1 MSHPDRL
8 GKYPITGVLGKGA
21 MGVVYKG
28 FDPVINRPVAIKT
41 IHKALIGQ
49 DLSGSSTTARFKNEA
64 RAVGRMSHP
73 GIVAIYEYG
82 EDAETAYIAME
93 YVEGRTLSQIL
104 HGTPRPPECDILTL
118 MDQLLAAL
126 ECAHRHGVWHRDIKP
141 ANLLITNT
149 GQLKVTDFGIARI
162 ESVVLTQITSTIGT
176 PGYMAPEQYIGDNV
190 DHRIDIFAAGAILY
204 GMLVGHPPF
213 QGSAESVMYKVVND
227 HPVPPSKVPEAG
239 RPEFY
244 DAIVARALAKKPEQ
258 RYQSV
263 SEFRAALAQ
272 RDLSAEPD
280 TGETTVIVVH
290 DHTPPAPAIGV
301 LEPPSGVP
309 RSSGTPL
316 PGWDPVTLHQ
326 VELALASFV
335 GPMARVLVRKAA
347 REHGDVQ
354 GLKTSLCE
362 HLASDHD
369 RQRFL
374 AKFASATS
382 PGAASGGSRITG
394 STGSKITGLGS
405 GGSRLTGATR
415 GQVPG
420 TQPPGSTG
428 TGLGTALTPEA
439 VAHATRVLS
448 SHMGPIASIVV
459 KKAAAKAQTTEQ
471 LHALVAEQV
480 SQGAERDKL
489 LAALRKPH

>member
-1 MSHPDRL
+1 MTHPERL

-21 MGVVYKG
+21 MGVVYKA

-64 RAVGRMSHP
+64 RAVGRMAHP
-73 GIVAIYEYG
+73 NIVAIYEYG
-82 EDAETAYIAME
+82 EDDNTAYIAME

-104 HGTPRPPECDILTL
+104 GGTPRPPECDILML

-126 ECAHRHGVWHRDIKP
+126 DCAHKHGVWHRDIKP
-141 ANLLITNT
+141 ANLLVTNA

-176 PGYMAPEQYIGDNV
+176 PGYMAPEQYIGEGV
-190 DHRIDIFAAGAILY
+190 DHRIDVFAAGALLY

-227 HPVPPSKVPEAG
+227 HPVPPSKVPDAG

-258 RYQSV
+258 RYASV
-263 SEFRAALAQ
+263 AEFRAALAK

-280 TGETTVIVVH
+280 TSETTVIIGH
-290 DHTPPAPAIGV
+290 HNTPAPAVGV

-309 RSSGTPL
+309 RSGGTPV
-316 PGWDPVTLHQ
+316 PGWDAATLHQ

-335 GPMARVLVRKAA
+335 GPMAKVMVRQAA
-347 REHGDVQ
+347 RVHADIA
-354 GLKTSLCE
+354 GLKASLCE
-362 HLASDHD
+362 HLPSDQE

-374 AKFASATS
+374 VKFSATTL
-382 PGAASGGSRITG
+382 ANHVSGGSRAG
-394 STGSKITGLGS
+394 SSTSHTLPSGH
-405 GGSRLTGATR
+405 GGSSA
-415 GQVPG
+415 GQAV
-420 TQPPGSTG
+420 GSSVS
-428 TGLGTALTPEA
+428 PEI
-439 VAHATRVLS
+439 VAHASKVLT
-448 SHMGPIASIVV
+448 SHIGPIASIVV
-459 KKAAAKAQTTEQ
+459 KKAAVKARTQEQ
-471 LHALVAEQV
+471 LFVLLAEQV
-480 SQGAERDKL
+480 GEGAERDKL
-489 LAALRKPH
+489 LAALRKKP

>member
-1 MSHPDRL
+1 MTHPAQL

-21 MGVVYKG
+21 MGVVYKA

-82 EDAETAYIAME
+82 EDADTAYIAME

-104 HGTPRPPECDILTL
+104 HGTPQPPECDVLTI

-126 ECAHRHGVWHRDIKP
+126 DCAHRHGVWHRDIKP
-141 ANLLITNT
+141 ANLLVTNA

-176 PGYMAPEQYIGDNV
+176 PGYMAPEQYIGENV
-190 DHRIDIFAAGAILY
+190 DHRIDVFAAGAILY

-213 QGSAESVMYKVVND
+213 QGSAESVMYKVVNEQ
-227 HPVPPSKVPEAG
+227 PVPPSKVPESG
-239 RPEFY
+239 RAAFY
-244 DAIVARALAKKPEQ
+244 DPIVAKALAKKPAD

-263 SEFRAALAQ
+263 AEFRAALAK

-280 TGETTVIVVH
+280 TGETTIIVVNESS
-290 DHTPPAPAIGV
+290 PPAPPVGV

-309 RSSGTPL
+309 RSMPTSI
-316 PGWDPVTLHQ
+316 PGWDPATLHQ

-335 GPMARVLVRKAA
+335 GPVAKVMVRKAA
-347 REHGDVQ
+347 RDVHDIH
-354 GLKTSLCE
+354 GLKTTLCDQLGSE
-362 HLASDHD
+362 QD
-369 RQRFL
+369 RQRFM
-374 AKFASATS
+374 AKFDAVTS
-382 PGAASGGSRITG
+382 PGHVSGSSKVTAT
-394 STGSKITGLGS
+394 STRTQAPATQPGS
-405 GGSRLTGATR
+405 GGVA
-415 GQVPG
+415 
-420 TQPPGSTG
+420 
-428 TGLGTALTPEA
+428 LGTAISAETL
-439 VAHATRVLS
+439 AHATRVLS
-448 SHMGPIASIVV
+448 TSIGPIASIVV
-459 KKAAAKAQTTEQ
+459 KKSAARAQTQEQ
-471 LHALVAEQV
+471 LYTLLGEQV
-480 SQGAERDKL
+480 NAGSERDKL
-489 LAALRKPH
+489 LAALRKG

>member
-1 MSHPDRL
+1 MSHPERL

-21 MGVVYKG
+21 MGVVYKA

-64 RAVGRMSHP
+64 RAVGRMAHP
-73 GIVAIYEYG
+73 NIVAIYEYG
-82 EDAETAYIAME
+82 EDDSTAYIAME

-104 HGTPRPPECDILTL
+104 GGTPRPPECDILTL

-126 ECAHRHGVWHRDIKP
+126 DCAHKHGVWHRDIKP
-141 ANLLITNT
+141 ANLIVTNA

-176 PGYMAPEQYIGDNV
+176 PGYMAPEQYIGDGV
-190 DHRIDIFAAGAILY
+190 DHRIDIFAAGALLY

-227 HPVPPSKVPEAG
+227 HPVLPSKVPEAG

-244 DAIVARALAKKPEQ
+244 DAIVAKALAKKPEQ
-258 RYQSV
+258 RYASV
-263 SEFRAALAQ
+263 AEFRAALAK

-280 TGETTVIVVH
+280 TGETTVIIGNH
-290 DHTPPAPAIGV
+290 ASAPVAGIGV

-309 RSSGTPL
+309 RSAGTPL
-316 PGWDPVTLHQ
+316 PGWDPATLHQ

-335 GPMARVLVRKAA
+335 GPMAKVMVRQAA
-347 REHGDVQ
+347 RTHVDIA
-354 GLKTSLCE
+354 GLKASLCE
-362 HLASDHD
+362 HLPSDQE

-374 AKFASATS
+374 AKF
-382 PGAASGGSRITG
+382 GAATAGTHVSGGS
-394 STGSKITGLGS
+394 KVS
-405 GGSRLTGATR
+405 GVAAA
-415 GQVPG
+415 P
-420 TQPPGSTG
+420 TQPLSSAGSAIG
-428 TGLGTALTPEA
+428 APVSPEVITA
-439 VAHATRVLS
+439 ATRVLS
-448 SHMGPIASIVV
+448 SHIGPIASIVV
-459 KKAAAKAQTTEQ
+459 KKAAAKARSQEQ
-471 LHALVAEQV
+471 LFELLGEQV
-480 SQGAERDKL
+480 GEGAEREKL
-489 LAALRKPH
+489 LTALRRKP

>member
-1 MSHPDRL
+1 MSHPAQL

-21 MGVVYKG
+21 MGVVYKA

-126 ECAHRHGVWHRDIKP
+126 DCAHKHGVWHRDIKP
-141 ANLLITNT
+141 ANLLVTNS

-176 PGYMAPEQYIGDNV
+176 PGYMAPEQYIGEHV
-190 DHRIDIFAAGAILY
+190 DHRVDVFAAGAILY
-204 GMLVGHPPF
+204 GMLAGHPPF
-213 QGSAESVMYKVVND
+213 QGSAESVMYKVVNE
-227 HPVPPSKVPEAG
+227 HPMLPSKLPDSG
-239 RPEFY
+239 RPDFY
-244 DAIVARALAKKPEQ
+244 DPIVAKALAKKPQ
-258 RYQSV
+258 DRYQSV
-263 SEFRAALAQ
+263 AEFRAALAR

-280 TGETTVIVVH
+280 SGETTVIVVRE
-290 DHTPPAPAIGV
+290 DSPPAPPVGV

-309 RSSGTPL
+309 RSAATTI
-316 PGWDPVTLHQ
+316 PGWDPATLHQ

-335 GPMARVLVRKAA
+335 GPMAKVIVRKAA
-347 REHGDVQ
+347 RDHHDINA
-354 GLKTSLCE
+354 LKTSLCDQLGNE
-362 HLASDHD
+362 QD
-369 RQRFL
+369 RQRFM
-374 AKFASATS
+374 AKFAALTS
-382 PGAASGGSRITG
+382 PGAVSGS
-394 STGSKITGLGS
+394 SKITGA
-405 GGSRLTGATR
+405 ATR
-415 GQVPG
+415 APAQPG
-420 TQPPGSTG
+420 THTSNGSAVG
-428 TGLGTALTPEA
+428 GAAITPDTL
-439 VAHATRVLS
+439 AHATRVLTS
-448 SHMGPIASIVV
+448 SIGPIASIVV
-459 KKAAAKAQTTEQ
+459 KKSAAKAQTQEQ
-471 LHALVAEQV
+471 LYLLLGEQV
-480 SQGAERDKL
+480 NAGAERDKL
-489 LAALRKPH
+489 LAALRKPAR

>member
-1 MSHPDRL
+1 MSHPERL

-21 MGVVYKG
+21 MGVVYKA

-64 RAVGRMSHP
+64 RAVGRMAHP
-73 GIVAIYEYG
+73 NIVAIYEYG
-82 EDAETAYIAME
+82 EDADTAYIAME

-104 HGTPRPPECDILTL
+104 GGTPRPPECDILML

-126 ECAHRHGVWHRDIKP
+126 DCAHKHGVWHRDIKP
-141 ANLLITNT
+141 ANLLVTNT

-176 PGYMAPEQYIGDNV
+176 PGYMAPEQYIGDGV
-190 DHRIDIFAAGAILY
+190 DHRIDIFAAGALLY
-204 GMLVGHPPF
+204 GMLVGRPPF
-213 QGSAESVMYKVVND
+213 QGSAETVMYKVVNE

-258 RYQSV
+258 RYASV
-263 SEFRAALAQ
+263 AEFRAALAK

-280 TGETTVIVVH
+280 TGETTVIIGNH
-290 DHTPPAPAIGV
+290 HSAPTVAIGV

-309 RSSGTPL
+309 RSASTTL
-316 PGWDPVTLHQ
+316 PGWDPATLHQ

-335 GPMARVLVRKAA
+335 GPMAKVMVRQAAKAHA
-347 REHGDVQ
+347 DMA
-354 GLKTSLCE
+354 GLKASLCE
-362 HLASDHD
+362 HLPSDQE

-374 AKFASATS
+374 AKF
-382 PGAASGGSRITG
+382 GAATAGTHVSGGSRVGG
-394 STGSKITGLGS
+394 STPHTLPSGS
-405 GGSRLTGATR
+405 GGSGA
-415 GQVPG
+415 
-420 TQPPGSTG
+420 GSAVG
-428 TGLGTALTPEA
+428 APVSPET
-439 VAHATRVLS
+439 VAHASKVLT
-448 SHMGPIASIVV
+448 SHIGPIASIVV
-459 KKAAAKAQTTEQ
+459 KKAVAKARTQEQ
-471 LHALVAEQV
+471 LFVLLAEQV
-480 SQGAERDKL
+480 GEGAERDEL
-489 LAALRKPH
+489 LTALRKRP

>member
-1 MSHPDRL
+1 MAAVVSHPAQL

-126 ECAHRHGVWHRDIKP
+126 DCAHRHGVWHRDVKP
-141 ANLLITNT
+141 ANLLVTNS

-176 PGYMAPEQYIGDNV
+176 PGYMAPEQYIGEHV
-190 DHRIDIFAAGAILY
+190 DHRVDIFAAGAILY
-204 GMLVGHPPF
+204 GMLAGHPPF

-227 HPVPPSKVPEAG
+227 HPVPPSRLPEAG
-239 RPEFY
+239 RSAFY
-244 DAIVARALAKKPEQ
+244 DEIVARALAKKPQ
-258 RYQSV
+258 DRYQSV
-263 SEFRAALAQ
+263 AEFRAALAR
-272 RDLSAEPD
+272 RDLGAEPG
-280 TGETTVIVVH
+280 TGETTVIVVR
-290 DHTPPAPAIGV
+290 DDSPPAPPLGV
-301 LEPPSGVP
+301 LDPPSGVP
-309 RSSGTPL
+309 RSAGTPL
-316 PGWDPVTLHQ
+316 PGWDPATLQ
-326 VELALASFV
+326 EVELALASFV
-335 GPMARVLVRKAA
+335 GPMAKVMVRKAA
-347 REHGDVQ
+347 REHVDLD
-354 GLKTSLCE
+354 GLKASLCE
-362 HLASDHD
+362 QLGNAQDQ
-369 RQRFL
+369 QRFL
-374 AKFASATS
+374 ARFAAVTATS
-382 PGAASGGSRITG
+382 A
-394 STGSKITGLGS
+394 
-405 GGSRLTGATR
+405 RLTGATR
-415 GQVPG
+415 TPHVSS
-420 TQPPGSTG
+420 GSVG
-428 TGLGTALTPEA
+428 SAGIGASGAISPETL
-439 VAHATRVLS
+439 AHATRVLT

-459 KKAAAKAQTTEQ
+459 KKNAARAQTQEQ
-471 LHALVAEQV
+471 LYLMLAEQV
-480 SQGAERDKL
+480 AAGAERERL
-489 LAALRKPH
+489 IAALRKPH

>member
-1 MSHPDRL
+1 MTHPDKL

-64 RAVGRMSHP
+64 RAVGRMAHP
-73 GIVAIYEYG
+73 NIVAIYEYG
-82 EDAETAYIAME
+82 EDDNTAYIAME

-104 HGTPRPPECDILTL
+104 GGTPRPPECDILTL

-126 ECAHRHGVWHRDIKP
+126 DCAHKHGVWHRDIKP
-141 ANLLITNT
+141 ANLIVTND

-176 PGYMAPEQYIGDNV
+176 PGYMAPEQYIGDGV
-190 DHRIDIFAAGAILY
+190 DHRIDIFAAGALLY

-227 HPVPPSKVPEAG
+227 HPVLPSKVPEAG

-244 DAIVARALAKKPEQ
+244 DAIVAKALAKKPEQ
-258 RYQSV
+258 RYASV
-263 SEFRAALAQ
+263 AEFRAALAK

-280 TGETTVIVVH
+280 TGETTIIIGH
-290 DHTPPAPAIGV
+290 HHSAPVAGIGV

-309 RSSGTPL
+309 RSTGTPL
-316 PGWDPVTLHQ
+316 PGWDPATLHQ

-335 GPMARVLVRKAA
+335 GPMAKVMVRQAA
-347 REHGDVQ
+347 RTHVDMA
-354 GLKTSLCE
+354 GLKASLCE
-362 HLASDHD
+362 HLPSDQE

-374 AKFASATS
+374 AKFSAAT
-382 PGAASGGSRITG
+382 GGTHVSGGS
-394 STGSKITGLGS
+394 KV
-405 GGSRLTGATR
+405 TGA
-415 GQVPG
+415 VPH
-420 TQPPGSTG
+420 TQPASGAGSAVG
-428 TGLGTALTPEA
+428 APVSPEVITA
-439 VAHATRVLS
+439 ATRVLS
-448 SHMGPIASIVV
+448 SHIGPIASIVV
-459 KKAAAKAQTTEQ
+459 KKAAAKARTPEQ
-471 LHALVAEQV
+471 LFVLLGEQV
-480 SQGAERDKL
+480 GEGAEREKL
-489 LAALRKPH
+489 LTALRRKS

>member
-1 MSHPDRL
+1 MSHPERL

-21 MGVVYKG
+21 MGVVYKA

-126 ECAHRHGVWHRDIKP
+126 DCAHRHGVWHRDIKP
-141 ANLLITNT
+141 ANLLVTNS

-176 PGYMAPEQYIGDNV
+176 PGYMAPEQYIGENV
-190 DHRIDIFAAGAILY
+190 DHRIDVFAAGAILY
-204 GMLVGHPPF
+204 GMLVGKPPF
-213 QGSAESVMYKVVND
+213 QGSAESVMYKVV
-227 HPVPPSKVPEAG
+227 HEQPVLPSKVPDAG
-239 RPEFY
+239 RPAFY
-244 DAIVARALAKKPEQ
+244 DPIVAKALAKKPAD

-263 SEFRAALAQ
+263 AEFRAALAK
-272 RDLSAEPD
+272 RDLSAEPE
-280 TGETTVIVVH
+280 TGETTVIVVRE
-290 DHTPPAPAIGV
+290 DSMPPAPAVGV

-309 RSSGTPL
+309 RSAATTI
-316 PGWDPVTLHQ
+316 PGWDDATLHQ
-326 VELALASFV
+326 VELALATFV

-347 REHGDVQ
+347 KEHMDIGS
-354 GLKTSLCE
+354 LKNTLCG
-362 HLASDHD
+362 HLPNEQD

-374 AKFASATS
+374 AKFAAVTS
-382 PGAASGGSRITG
+382 PGLVSGGSRVTQATAHG
-394 STGSKITGLGS
+394 HAASTRPGTQPGS
-405 GGSRLTGATR
+405 GGS
-415 GQVPG
+415 QVG
-420 TQPPGSTG
+420 KAIS
-428 TGLGTALTPEA
+428 PET
-439 VAHATRVLS
+439 VLHATRVLS
-448 SHMGPIASIVV
+448 AHMGPIAAILV
-459 KKAAAKAQTTEQ
+459 KKTAAKVGTQEQ
-471 LHALVAEQV
+471 LFTLLAEEV
-480 SQGAERDKL
+480 NPGAERDKL

>member
-1 MSHPDRL
+1 MSHPDKL

-64 RAVGRMSHP
+64 RAVGRMAHP
-73 GIVAIYEYG
+73 NIVAIYEYG
-82 EDAETAYIAME
+82 EDDNTAYIAME

-104 HGTPRPPECDILTL
+104 GGTPRPPECDILML

-126 ECAHRHGVWHRDIKP
+126 DCAHKHGVWHRDIKP
-141 ANLLITNT
+141 ANLIVTNA

-176 PGYMAPEQYIGDNV
+176 PGYMAPEQYIGEGV
-190 DHRIDIFAAGAILY
+190 DHRIDVFAAGALLY

-213 QGSAESVMYKVVND
+213 QGSAETVMYKVVNE
-227 HPVPPSKVPEAG
+227 HPVAPSKVPDAG

-258 RYQSV
+258 RYASV
-263 SEFRAALAQ
+263 AEFRAALAK

-280 TGETTVIVVH
+280 TSETTVIIGH
-290 DHTPPAPAIGV
+290 HNTPAPAVGV

-309 RSSGTPL
+309 RSAGTPL
-316 PGWDPVTLHQ
+316 PGWDPMTLHQ

-335 GPMARVLVRKAA
+335 GPMAKVMVRQAA
-347 REHGDVQ
+347 RAHGDIA
-354 GLKTSLCE
+354 GLKASLCE
-362 HLASDHD
+362 HLPSDQE

-374 AKFASATS
+374 AKF
-382 PGAASGGSRITG
+382 GAVTGGSHVSGGS
-394 STGSKITGLGS
+394 K
-405 GGSRLTGATR
+405 
-415 GQVPG
+415 V
-420 TQPPGSTG
+420 TG
-428 TGLGTALTPEA
+428 TVLHAQPQSGAGSAVGARVSPEVITA
-439 VAHATRVLS
+439 ATRVLS
-448 SHMGPIASIVV
+448 SHIGPIASIVV
-459 KKAAAKAQTTEQ
+459 KKAAAKASSPEQ
-471 LHALVAEQV
+471 LFVMLGEQLGD
-480 SQGAERDKL
+480 GAEREKL
-489 LAALRKPH
+489 LTALRRKG

>member
-1 MSHPDRL
+1 MSHPAQL

-21 MGVVYKG
+21 MGVVYKA

-104 HGTPRPPECDILTL
+104 HGCPRPPECDVLTI

-126 ECAHRHGVWHRDIKP
+126 DCAHKHGVWHRDIKP
-141 ANLLITNT
+141 ANLLVTNT

-176 PGYMAPEQYIGDNV
+176 PGYMAPEQYIGENI
-190 DHRIDIFAAGAILY
+190 DHRVDVFAAGAILY

-213 QGSAESVMYKVVND
+213 QGSAESVMYKVVNE
-227 HPVPPSKVPEAG
+227 PAVPPSKVADAD

-244 DAIVARALAKKPEQ
+244 DAIVAKALAKKPAD

-263 SEFRAALAQ
+263 AEFRAALAK

-280 TGETTVIVVH
+280 TGETTVIVVRE
-290 DHTPPAPAIGV
+290 DSPPAPPVGV

-309 RSSGTPL
+309 RSAATTI
-316 PGWDPVTLHQ
+316 PGWDPATLHQ

-335 GPMARVLVRKAA
+335 GPMAKVLVRKAA
-347 REHGDVQ
+347 RDVHDIT
-354 GLKTSLCE
+354 GLKTSLCSQLGSE
-362 HLASDHD
+362 QD
-369 RQRFL
+369 RQRFM
-374 AKFASATS
+374 AKFDAVTS
-382 PGAASGGSRITG
+382 PGQVSS
-394 STGSKITGLGS
+394 GSKVTAATSRPQAQPATHPSAGSSVGQPITPDTL
-405 GGSRLTGATR
+405 
-415 GQVPG
+415 
-420 TQPPGSTG
+420 
-428 TGLGTALTPEA
+428 
-439 VAHATRVLS
+439 AHATRVLS
-448 SHMGPIASIVV
+448 SSIGPIASIVV
-459 KKAAAKAQTTEQ
+459 KKSAAKAQTQEQ
-471 LHALVAEQV
+471 LYLLLGEQV
-480 SQGAERDKL
+480 NAGGERDKL
-489 LAALRKPH
+489 LAALRKPPR

>member
-1 MSHPDRL
+1 MSHPERL

-64 RAVGRMSHP
+64 RAVGRMAHP

-141 ANLLITNT
+141 ANLLITNS

-176 PGYMAPEQYIGDNV
+176 PGYMAPEQYIGENV

-227 HPVPPSKVPEAG
+227 HPVPPSKVPDAG

-244 DAIVARALAKKPEQ
+244 DAIIARALAK
-258 RYQSV
+258 
-263 SEFRAALAQ
+263 
-272 RDLSAEPD
+272 
-280 TGETTVIVVH
+280 
-290 DHTPPAPAIGV
+290 
-301 LEPPSGVP
+301 
-309 RSSGTPL
+309 
-316 PGWDPVTLHQ
+316 
-326 VELALASFV
+326 
-335 GPMARVLVRKAA
+335 
-347 REHGDVQ
+347 
-354 GLKTSLCE
+354 
-362 HLASDHD
+362 
-369 RQRFL
+369 
-374 AKFASATS
+374 
-382 PGAASGGSRITG
+382 
-394 STGSKITGLGS
+394 
-405 GGSRLTGATR
+405 
-415 GQVPG
+415 
-420 TQPPGSTG
+420 
-428 TGLGTALTPEA
+428 
-439 VAHATRVLS
+439 
-448 SHMGPIASIVV
+448 
-459 KKAAAKAQTTEQ
+459 
-471 LHALVAEQV
+471 
-480 SQGAERDKL
+480 
-489 LAALRKPH
+489 

>member
-1 MSHPDRL
+1 MTHPERL

-28 FDPVINRPVAIKT
+28 FDPVINRSVAIKT

-64 RAVGRMSHP
+64 RAVGRMAHP
-73 GIVAIYEYG
+73 NIVAIYEYG
-82 EDAETAYIAME
+82 EDDNTAYIAME

-104 HGTPRPPECDILTL
+104 GGTPRPPECDILTL

-126 ECAHRHGVWHRDIKP
+126 DCAHKHGVWHRDIKP
-141 ANLLITNT
+141 ANLIVTNA

-176 PGYMAPEQYIGDNV
+176 PGYMAPEQYIGEGV
-190 DHRIDIFAAGAILY
+190 DHRIDIFAAGALLY

-213 QGSAESVMYKVVND
+213 QGSAETVMYKVVND
-227 HPVPPSKVPEAG
+227 HPVLPSKVPEAG

-244 DAIVARALAKKPEQ
+244 DAIVAKALAKKPEQ
-258 RYQSV
+258 RYASV
-263 SEFRAALAQ
+263 AEFRAALAK

-280 TGETTVIVVH
+280 TGETTIIVGH
-290 DHTPPAPAIGV
+290 HHSAPVAGIGV

-309 RSSGTPL
+309 RSASTTL

-335 GPMARVLVRKAA
+335 GPMAKVMVRQAA
-347 REHGDVQ
+347 KTHIDIA
-354 GLKTSLCE
+354 GLKASLCE
-362 HLASDHD
+362 HLPSDQE

-374 AKFASATS
+374 AKF
-382 PGAASGGSRITG
+382 GAATAGTHISGGSKVTG
-394 STGSKITGLGS
+394 P
-405 GGSRLTGATR
+405 
-415 GQVPG
+415 VPP
-420 TQPPGSTG
+420 TQPLSHAGSAVGAPVSTEV
-428 TGLGTALTPEA
+428 LTAA
-439 VAHATRVLS
+439 ARVLS
-448 SHMGPIASIVV
+448 SHIGPIASIVV
-459 KKAAAKAQTTEQ
+459 KKAAAKARSQEQ
-471 LHALVAEQV
+471 LYVMLGEQV
-480 SQGAERDKL
+480 GEGAERDKL
-489 LAALRKPH
+489 LTALRRKG